1 MKLTQVFSRRPLW
14 TVALYRLKSPGEI
27 FDLADKEP
35 EHFFGAQGLRL
46 GREYRS
52 TTADP
57 FLFAHGERL
66 YIFFEVKT
74 DFGHGEIWA
83 ESMGADGTWVSH
95 GCVLA
100 EEFHVSYPNVFTG
113 RDGTIYMLPETAASG
128 KTWLYTTDTFPFN
141 WRRVGVL
148 LDEILSDPAIIF
160 TEEGVLLLGTTRQD
174 ELKVHTASVAE
185 GPFNPQ
191 GRLITKDRAISR
203 SGGAPFVIDG
213 KLHRPAQNC
222 TTSYGQN
229 ISLMEVELKGATE
242 YGERLVL
249 ADLYPRRQ
257 EWMALGYHHMSL
269 AKFGEDYFLA
279 VDGRRQDKYV
289 NTLLLA
295 CFRLLGN

>member
-14 TVALYRLKSPGEI
+14 TVALYRLETPGDI
-27 FDLADKEP
+27 FDLAHRTP
-35 EHFFGAQGLRL
+35 EHFFGEQGLRL
-46 GREYRS
+46 SRGYRS

-57 FLFAHGERL
+57 FLFEHAGRL

-83 ESMGADGTWVSH
+83 ESMGADGVWVSH

-100 EEFHVSYPNVFTG
+100 EGFHISYPNVFSDRAG
-113 RDGTIYMLPETAASG
+113 RIYMLPETAASG

-148 LDEILSDPAIIF
+148 LDEILSDPAMIF
-160 TEEGVLLLGTTRQD
+160 TGEGVLLLGTTRRD
-174 ELKVHTASVAE
+174 ELKVHAASGPE
-185 GPFNPQ
+185 GPFNPDGQ
-191 GRLITKDRAISR
+191 LITNDRAISR
-203 SGGAPFVIDG
+203 SGGAPFLVDG

-229 ISLMEVELKGATE
+229 ISIMEIDLRGSNE
-242 YGERLVL
+242 YREHLVL
-249 ADLYPRRQ
+249 EDLCPRRQ
-257 EWMALGYHHMSL
+257 EWMGLGYHHMSL
-269 AKFGEDYFLA
+269 AKFGQDYFLA
-279 VDGRRQDKYV
+279 VDGRRVDKYV

-295 CFRLLGN
+295 GFKLLRD